1 MALKD
6 WNLEANEESGQQKE
20 LKTHFELVIRSE
32 TEEIALMKA
41 NGIKHLHPSLEIR
54 EVAE

>member
-1 MALKD
+1 MPYKD

-20 LKTHFELVIRSE
+20 LKTHFEIVIKSE
-32 TEEIALMKA
+32 TQEVAIMKA
-41 NGIKHLHPSLEIR
+41 NGIKRLHPSLEIR

>member
-6 WNLEANEESGQQKE
+6 WNLEANQEAGMLKQ
-20 LKTHFELVIRSE
+20 LKTHFEIVIKSE
-32 TEEIALMKA
+32 TKEVAIMKA